1 MIMISSAGLP
11 SAPEPPIHK
20 YTVKWPV
27 GYLLPWDSKMLLTA
41 AWQQRSTH
49 YFQLPIR
56 IVFWASTQ
64 TVRLRFSKPAA
75 MTAPTLCSER
85 IVEGPITIPS
95 TVLNA
100 HQLQAASLPANIM
113 ASSYAN
119 SEKAPVPQPAVARN
133 VSEQIVDSNQSI
145 IGLMVEGHL
154 KAGNQAIQTDLS
166 ALRCGVS
173 VTGECIEWAT
183 NKSLILELFEVVTLA
198 LKAPA
203 ARYQ

>member
-1 MIMISSAGLP
+1 
-11 SAPEPPIHK
+11 
-20 YTVKWPV
+20 
-27 GYLLPWDSKMLLTA
+27 
-41 AWQQRSTH
+41 
-49 YFQLPIR
+49 
-56 IVFWASTQ
+56 
-64 TVRLRFSKPAA
+64 
-75 MTAPTLCSER
+75 
-85 IVEGPITIPS
+85 
-95 TVLNA
+95 
-100 HQLQAASLPANIM
+100 M